1 MNGACR
7 RLCINLSE
15 MSGGYNP
22 PAVLLS
28 GVCNLSGAGVSM
40 LSAYIKSQATSR
52 RFKACY
58 ISRHKTILISNKKAV
73 QINPDGSRSIIKL
86 SLT

>member
-1 MNGACR
+1 MNGACLS
-7 RLCINLSE
+7 LCINLSE

-40 LSAYIKSQATSR
+40 LSAYIKSQTTSR
-52 RFKACY
+52 RFKAGLY
-58 ISRHKTILISNKKAV
+58 QNNKVISISNKKAV
-73 QINPDGSRSIIKL
+73 QINLDGSRSIILL